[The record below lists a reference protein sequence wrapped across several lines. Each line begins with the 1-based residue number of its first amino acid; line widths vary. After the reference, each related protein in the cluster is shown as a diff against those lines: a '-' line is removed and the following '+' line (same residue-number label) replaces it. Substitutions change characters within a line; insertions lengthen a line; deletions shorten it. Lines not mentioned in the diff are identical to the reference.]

1 MQPPLIDWS
10 CNGTVD
16 TLFEC
21 SSQTPFRRPVQRT
34 ASSEGYAPLPDCTG
48 GAQCPR
54 QGEILLCINSLICA
68 KGVFRSQ
75 SPRAL
80 NYLTE
85 KCFLI
90 QPTGVASPLYVC
102 GLFVILISYTPT
114 VYCRYVSL
122 SSKPP
127 TTCHQAKSFIFSY
140 RLLHQSCLQL
150 NSFFKVFSRWLVVGG
165 RCRCRPLSAVP
176 FLSQP
181 SVSTRP
187 FLAKL
192 CPLPLPRRFSQTYPS
207 ISVQTLQTN
216 ASFGL
221 SPIACLI
228 KRQLLPLRDFH
239 EAVPCCILLR
249 IRLPVPGFLFA
260 VQFEFS
266 GSTVGIFEEA
276 KNISDLF

>member
-1 MQPPLIDWS
+1 MPPAGRNSPLHKFSDLCKGGIS
-10 CNGTVD
+10 LSV
-16 TLFEC
+16 
-21 SSQTPFRRPVQRT
+21 
-34 ASSEGYAPLPDCTG
+34 AEGSMLPDGKMFSHPTNWC
-48 GAQCPR
+48 
-54 QGEILLCINSLICA
+54 
-68 KGVFRSQ
+68 
-75 SPRAL
+75 
-80 NYLTE
+80 
-85 KCFLI
+85 CFS
-90 QPTGVASPLYVC
+90 VVR
-102 GLFVILISYTPT
+102 VRPT

-150 NSFFKVFSRWLVVGG
+150 NSFFKVSSRWQVVGG
-165 RCRCRPLSAVP
+165 RCRCRPLSAMP

-276 KNISDLF
+276 ENISNLF